1 MVLVWGFNKL
11 IVCHVAHHTSLLTQ
25 TNINS
30 TDVALIQLFGRKIS
44 LGLVSYTVDATKARS
59 LQKSGVHSCS
69 TRVHK
74 FKLTLSVTLPSK
86 SLE

>member
-1 MVLVWGFNKL
+1 MCPEQKFTVDLEEAIFNWCWFGASISL
-11 IVCHVAHHTSLLTQ
+11 FVCHVAHHTSLLTQ

-59 LQKSGVHSCS
+59 L
-69 TRVHK
+69 
-74 FKLTLSVTLPSK
+74 
-86 SLE
+86 